1 MMRIVLFANT
11 DWYLYNFRLALA
23 DALKAAGH
31 EVVLL
36 SPQGEWGERLR
47 AAGHDWRVFPF
58 ARHGLNPLAELAVLW
73 RLWRLYRALQPDVV
87 HHFTIKCVLYGTV
100 AARCAG
106 VRKVVNAI
114 TGLGHVMMSS
124 SWKARLLR
132 PIILTVYRVL
142 FAGCDIV
149 FQNRDNLALF
159 QKLGVLRR
167 ARAHLV
173 PGSGVNL
180 ARFDMAPP
188 PADQPP
194 VVLMVAR
201 LLWAKGIATFV
212 EAAASVR
219 RQRAEI
225 EFWLVGDRDDSNPD
239 CIPQAQVERWASEGA
254 VRFLGHRED
263 IPQLNAR
270 ASLAALPSHGE
281 GLPRTLIEAAASA
294 RPLLA
299 SDVPG
304 CRDIVRHGE
313 NGLLFPRGDAAA
325 FAASVLRLVDDPV
338 TARRMGLAARAD
350 AERYYDDAHNIAQTL
365 AVYAAPASAPA

>member
-1 MMRIVLFANT
+1 MRIVLFANT
-11 DWYLYNFRLALA
+11 DWYLFNFRLALA
-23 DALKAAGH
+23 TALKAAGH

-36 SPQGEWGERLR
+36 SPPGEWGERLR
-47 AAGHDWRVFPF
+47 AAGHDWRPFPF
-58 ARHGLNPLAELAVLW
+58 ARHGLNPFAELAVLW
-73 RLWRLYRALQPDVV
+73 RLWRLYRALRPDVV
-87 HHFTIKCVLYGTV
+87 HHFTIKCVLYGSV
-100 AARCAG
+100 AAKCAG

-114 TGLGHVMMSS
+114 TGLGHVMMSG

-132 PIILTVYRVL
+132 PLILTVYRVL

-159 QKLGVLRR
+159 QRLGVLRR

-180 ARFDMAPP
+180 ARFDTAPP
-188 PADQPP
+188 PADQSP

-201 LLWAKGIATFV
+201 LLWAKGVATFV
-212 EAAASVR
+212 EAAAAVR
-219 RQRAEI
+219 RERPEV
-225 EFWLVGDRDDSNPD
+225 EFWLAGDRDDSNPD
-239 CIPQAQVERWASEGA
+239 CIPQAQVERWAADGD

-263 IPQLNAR
+263 IPQLNVR
-270 ASLAALPSHGE
+270 ASIAALPSHGE

-304 CRDIVRHGE
+304 CRDIVRHAE

-325 FAASVLRLVDDPV
+325 LAAAVLRLLDDPAM
-338 TARRMGLAARAD
+338 ARRMGLAARAD
-350 AERYYDDAHNIAQTL
+350 AERYYDDAHNIALTL
-365 AVYAAPASAPA
+365 AVYAAAQTAPA